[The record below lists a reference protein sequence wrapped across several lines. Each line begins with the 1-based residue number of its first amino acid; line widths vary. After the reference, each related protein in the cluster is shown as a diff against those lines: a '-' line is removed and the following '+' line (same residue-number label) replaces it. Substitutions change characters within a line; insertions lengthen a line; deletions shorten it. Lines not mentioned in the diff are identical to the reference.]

1 MFKPKFLLLIVLLLA
16 LAGSSACQRKGL
28 KCPKPSKSSATVGGG
43 GKSIEGVK
51 VQTDKNGLVKKKKF
65 LKIL

>member
-1 MFKPKFLLLIVLLLA
+1 MFKPKFLLLTVLILTLLA
-16 LAGSSACQRKGL
+16 GSACQRKGL
-28 KCPKPSKSSATVGGG
+28 KCPKPGKSSATVGGG

-51 VQTDKNGLVKKKKF
+51 VQTDKNGLVKKKRI

>member
-1 MFKPKFLLLIVLLLA
+1 MLLTVLILTLLA
-16 LAGSSACQRKGL
+16 SPACQRKGL
-28 KCPKPSKSSATVGGG
+28 KCPKPSKSSATIGGPG

-65 LKIL
+65 F